1 MTAHM
6 TTVEKHPGAEPL
18 PGYRLLKLLG
28 RGGFGEVWKCEAPG
42 RLHKAIKFVAG
53 GDQLRAELSAFEHV
67 RTIRHPYLMTLE
79 RVEVIA
85 GELVMVMELADGQV
99 NDRFRACV
107 ADGAC
112 GIPRDELLGYLKEAA
127 EALDFLS
134 NRYRLQHLDVKPE
147 NLLLLAG
154 HVKVGDYGL
163 VRRADP
169 THVAEVSHYGFTPRY
184 AAPEVL
190 DGGVDHR
197 SDQYSLAL
205 VYTELLTGAFPFS
218 GKTTHE
224 LLIQHH
230 SAVPDLSA
238 LPAHEREIVVQ
249 ALSKKPAERFAS
261 SSAFIRALI
270 EAKSDAQ
277 AANIVSQ
284 PGASVRASS
293 AAATTAYAATL
304 ASPVRQLAGETPTHG
319 VARTAIN
326 RPPSAGSFPDRPGRR
341 PGSQRKE
348 PPPPKPAVLQ
358 QVVSTDQLNGMPL
371 HKVPASRISKDSLV
385 QAVVNVAA
393 QSCRTA
399 EVDSPPNAIV
409 RHFLC
414 TAPAAIIPLKLA
426 VVANPRNLKI
436 DEGNPGRVHLR
447 HEAPPKLP
455 ARLLAQLPKRGYE
468 VVVHFPVAPSA
479 VLTMVGSLFGSP
491 DQESVQRAEGEI
503 AAIMNEIDNQLHNKV
518 ERRAHTRF
526 PADFPVLAYPYYTDG
541 EVGAPVAG
549 QCRDISEGGIRF
561 VSPLP
566 IRTSQIYLEFK
577 DLDHVA
583 GSAVLVQIIRTGQEP
598 GGREFVTAGRFG
610 GSA

>member
-18 PGYRLLKLLG
+18 PGYRLLNLLG

-79 RVEVIA
+79 RVEVVA

-107 ADGAC
+107 ADGAR

-134 NRYRLQHLDVKPE
+134 SRHKLQHLDVKPE
-147 NLLLLAG
+147 NLLLLVG

-163 VRRADP
+163 VRRTDP
-169 THVAEVSHYGFTPRY
+169 TQGAEVSHYGFTPRY

-190 DGGVDHR
+190 NGGVDHR

-205 VYTELLTGAFPFS
+205 VYMELLTGAFPFS
-218 GKTTHE
+218 GKTTQE
-224 LLIQHH
+224 FLNQHLT
-230 SAVPDLSA
+230 AVPDVSA
-238 LPAHEREIVVQ
+238 LPAQEREMVVR

-270 EAKSDAQ
+270 EVKSDAQ

-284 PGASVRASS
+284 PDANVQASS
-293 AAATTAYAATL
+293 AAATTAYAATI
-304 ASPVRQLAGETPTHG
+304 ASPVQQLAGETALG
-319 VARTAIN
+319 LARTAMN
-326 RPPSAGSFPDRPGRR
+326 RPQSMGSSPDRPGTRR

-371 HKVPASRISKDSLV
+371 HKVPASRISIDSLV

-393 QSCRTA
+393 RSCRAA
-399 EVDSPPNAIV
+399 EFDSPPNAIV

-436 DEGNPGRVHLR
+436 DQGDPRRVLLR
-447 HEAPPKLP
+447 HEAPSKLP
-455 ARLLAQLPKRGYE
+455 ARLLAQAPKSGYE

-479 VLTMVGSLFGSP
+479 VVTLVGSLFGSP
-491 DQESVQRAEGEI
+491 DQHLVQRAEGEI
-503 AAIMNEIDNQLHNKV
+503 AAIMDEIKNQLHNMV
-518 ERRAHTRF
+518 ERRAHPRF

-541 EVGAPVAG
+541 EVGTPIAG

-561 VSPLP
+561 AAPLP

-577 DLDHVA
+577 DLEQVA
-583 GSAVLVQIIRTGQEP
+583 GSAVLVQIIRTGQQP
-598 GGREFVTAGRFG
+598 GGREFVMAGRFG
-610 GSA
+610 ASA